1 MINANE
7 LRIGNWIKTPNGKP
21 MCVKNILENSVNQKI
36 DGDGVVGSYQL
47 ANFEPIPLSPD
58 ILIKNC
64 GFIENEM
71 YDGETWVVYESKSL
85 TFEIAFYNDIV
96 EMQKSY
102 VDKLKSIR
110 CYVTANEKYKRHEF
124 IEVDIVSIHHVQ
136 NLIFA
141 LTGEELTINL

>member
-1 MINANE
+1 
-7 LRIGNWIKTPNGKP
+7 
-21 MCVKNILENSVNQKI
+21 
-36 DGDGVVGSYQL
+36 
-47 ANFEPIPLSPD
+47 
-58 ILIKNC
+58 
-64 GFIENEM
+64 M

-96 EMQKSY
+96 EMQKNY
-102 VDKLKSIR
+102 IDKLKSIR

-141 LTGEELTINL
+141 LTGEELTINI